1 MSLKF
6 IQKMST
12 LWEKFIQNRPVY
24 KKLCA
29 EHERATVDLD
39 KVRHNFNALRAEHD
53 KLLVEQDALSKKY
66 ERATV
71 DLDKVQGNLNT
82 LQAEHERTVTD
93 LAEARHNFNKLS
105 EEHNQTQA
113 ALAEARAEH
122 ERATVDLDKVRHNFN
137 ALRAE
142 HDKLLVEQDALS
154 KKYERATVDLDKVQ
168 GNLNTLQA
176 EHERTVTALAEAH
189 HNLNKLSEEH
199 NQTQAALAE
208 ARAEQERTTAA
219 FNNLSEEHDT
229 LSQKYKLVSDLLY
242 AKPGENEKFEKFK
255 KLFKKDFM
263 DFANKESSLAEE
275 ASAVQRLQRLEKHL
289 EDIVA
294 FPHTFTKKS
303 IAIGGGYSSGK
314 SAFVNSFITQP
325 DIKLPVGIRPVTAIP
340 SFVISSSEV
349 SIKGFSSN
357 GATVDIEPEFYRQLS
372 HDFIKTL
379 SFTLKDIMPYMAVEV
394 PLKEGLFENI
404 YLIDTPGYNPG
415 GEITTEDRRTAIDFL
430 KDRDA
435 LIWMIDVTAGTIPK
449 SDLEF
454 IRDIEP
460 SVQFYVVLNKA
471 ELRLTELKDILEKVK
486 ETLYDEGIVPIG
498 ISAYSATLRKEY
510 LSDGMSL
517 DDFFLSQN
525 QSVGNIEEELKGQI
539 ENVFAMYEEAIDTDE
554 KEANRL
560 EKKLKTLALD
570 LLEFGKF
577 SDKIEGQIEDI
588 QKSQKRD
595 FTPITE
601 EMKKIKTNMIE
612 AIDEIFWLLRS
623 QSVEAGSQTQ
633 STQSKARTRDQR

>member
-1 MSLKF
+1 MNQKF
-6 IQKMST
+6 VQRVIT
-12 LWEKFIQNRPVY
+12 IWEKFIQNRPVY

-29 EHERATVDLD
+29 EHERTTDA
-39 KVRHNFNALRAEHD
+39 FNKLHEEHD
-53 KLLVEQDALSKKY
+53 DLFTKY
-66 ERATV
+66 EQTIA
-71 DLDKVQGNLNT
+71 DLEEAQGNLNT
-82 LQAEHERTVTD
+82 LQAEHERTKAD
-93 LAEARHNFNKLS
+93 LDKVHHSLNALREEHDKLLLERDALS
-105 EEHNQTQA
+105 EKYERKKVDLDETHQKYNALQEEHNQIQT
-113 ALAEARAEH
+113 ALAEAR
-122 ERATVDLDKVRHNFN
+122 V
-137 ALRAE
+137 
-142 HDKLLVEQDALS
+142 
-154 KKYERATVDLDKVQ
+154 
-168 GNLNTLQA
+168 
-176 EHERTVTALAEAH
+176 
-189 HNLNKLSEEH
+189 EH
-199 NQTQAALAE
+199 N
-208 ARAEQERTTAA
+208 
-219 FNNLSEEHDT
+219 T
-229 LSQKYKLVSDLLY
+229 LSQKYKLVSDLLD

-314 SAFVNSFITQP
+314 SEFVNSFITDL

-357 GATVDIEPEFYRQLS
+357 GATVDIEPKFYRQLS

-404 YLIDTPGYNPG
+404 YLIDTPGYNPA
-415 GEITTEDRRTAIDFL
+415 GEITAEDRRTAIDFL

-435 LIWMIDVTAGTIPK
+435 LIWMIGLDATSTVPK
-449 SDLEF
+449 SDLAF
-454 IRDIEP
+454 IRDIKL
-460 SVQFYVVLNKA
+460 SVPFYVVLNKA
-471 ELRLTELKDILEKVK
+471 ELRLTELKDILEDVK
-486 ETLYDEGIVPIG
+486 GTLEDEGIKPMG
-498 ISAYSATLRKEY
+498 ISAYSATQRKEY

-517 DDFFLSQN
+517 DDFFFSQN
-525 QSVGNIEEELKGQI
+525 QSVENIEEELKRQI
-539 ENVFAMYEEAIDTDE
+539 ENVFAMYEEAIDKDE
-554 KEANRL
+554 EKANLL

-570 LLEFGKF
+570 LLEFGKY
-577 SDKIEGQIEDI
+577 SDKIEGQIADI

-601 EMKKIKTNMIE
+601 QMKKIKTNMIE
-612 AIDEIFWLLRS
+612 AIDEIFWSLRS
-623 QSVEAGSQTQ
+623 QSTEVQ
-633 STQSKARTRDQR
+633 